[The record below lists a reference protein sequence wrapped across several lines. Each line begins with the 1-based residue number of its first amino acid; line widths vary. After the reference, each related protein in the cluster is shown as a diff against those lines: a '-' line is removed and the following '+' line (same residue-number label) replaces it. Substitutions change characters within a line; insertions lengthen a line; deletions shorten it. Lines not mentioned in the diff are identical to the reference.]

1 MLTRISRRQPLI
13 LASFEN
19 RTSVLELLLRAGA
32 NVQLQQ
38 RHGLTALHAAAQ
50 HGNAQAVGMMLA
62 ADAQVDA
69 RHQPSGL
76 TALML
81 AAQHGHAAVVKLLLE
96 AGADRRLQDKAGD
109 TAMAIEQGM
118 HTQMKWANRTNCRDR
133 LAKPFALVY

>member
-1 MLTRISRRQPLI
+1 MRVCTQPLI

-19 RTSVLELLLRAGA
+19 RTSVLELLVSAGA

-38 RHGLTALHAAAQ
+38 QHGLTALHAAAQ
-50 HGNAQAVGMMLA
+50 HGNAPVVRMMLA

-109 TAMAIEQGM
+109 TAMVMAAARATKDGGQGGND
-118 HTQMKWANRTNCRDR
+118 WADVVR
-133 LAKPFALVY
+133 LLQEEDEVPR